1 MSQSSPLS
9 ALLALPGR
17 SVVLMPSEASA
28 KQLRDDIAGLRG
40 DHDQAFIEQLTVVPV
55 DQWLVALWD
64 ASFPAKQVLRPIQ
77 LQALARRVIENSD
90 SFPDDCLNIMEI
102 SRQFVDAFQL
112 QADYQLSDAA
122 EHYLFSREYQAFYQ
136 WQQTLQRVLDEQAA
150 LSSAQLP
157 AQLLLLLA
165 QNALDLPDRL
175 LLHPQLALTPAI
187 KGFLDTCS
195 AQLSCQPL
203 RLAEQTSSLSLSAAT
218 QIQDECD
225 GVAAAVADAL
235 AAHDGGVPNYAL
247 LVPDTRRYQQ
257 PLEAS
262 LCRYFYPA
270 SLFPRQAD
278 GLREP
283 WQFEGVEKLL
293 SYPLISAAWDI
304 ISLQTRGLP
313 LDQLS
318 RVLRSRFVQGWPELR
333 SERAALDLQW
343 RERLTSESTLRSAL
357 AQSGPETVVFLAEL
371 QQLLEAAPGEQL
383 PSSWVRFFDQCLLA
397 AGWPNADDDDHVVQ
411 QCRRGFSQAM
421 DVFRALD
428 RQLGTISQ
436 SAALGWLQNILSS
449 KRFSV
454 ARDWPCP
461 IRIMNYDDALGLN
474 FDRLWIVGL
483 DDGALPRPALP
494 QPFLPAALQRSAGIV
509 QSDPALCLLRD
520 RELLA
525 SLLSA
530 APLVQL
536 SYSRENAGGS
546 PVGPCNLLSALDL
559 LSGGEPPSKYAVSG
573 SLCLPN
579 SDGVGAV
586 SAAQRKTIRGG
597 TGLFKEYAQSP
608 FFAFLK
614 YRLYLQPFPL
624 PVEGLDHR
632 LQGILLHDSLQ
643 FFWEQIK
650 SKSALV
656 SLPENKLNAIVSECC
671 ERAMANPQLALSRFS
686 SGLLAI
692 EKTRVV
698 ELIVCWL
705 TTKESERLED
715 FDVVAC
721 EQTRRAEFM
730 GIPLTLRIDRI
741 DNVNGKTLLIDYKT
755 GAIDG
760 KSLNA
765 NQLTE
770 PQLPI
775 YALIE
780 EEAGRTV
787 DGVMLAQVKSS
798 EDLNIHMRSS
808 WANSVINKRA
818 SKNDVDS
825 TEKWQGELQAW
836 STTLHDMAVGI
847 LEGNIEHDFS
857 ADFSRSFSSYLLP
870 FVGADISLGEG
881 EE

>member
-1 MSQSSPLS
+1 MSQHFPLS

-28 KQLRDDIAGLRG
+28 KQLRDDIARLRG
-40 DHDQAFIEQLTVVPV
+40 GHDQAFIEQLTVVPV

-77 LQALARRVIENSD
+77 LQALARSVIENSD
-90 SFPDDCLNIMEI
+90 CFPDDCLNIMEI

-112 QADYQLSDAA
+112 LADYQLSDAA

-136 WQQTLQRVLDEQAA
+136 WRQALQVLLDEQAA

-157 AQLLLLLA
+157 EHLQALLL
-165 QNALDLPDRL
+165 QNALDLPDQL
-175 LLHPQLALTPAI
+175 LLHPLLTLTPAI
-187 KGFLDTCS
+187 EGFVDACGES
-195 AQLSCQPL
+195 LSCQPL
-203 RLAEQTSSLSLSAAT
+203 ELVENESTLSLSAET

-225 GVAAAVADAL
+225 RVAAAVADTL
-235 AAHDGGVPNYAL
+235 TAHEGDDMLGYAL
-247 LVPDTRRYQQ
+247 LVPDMRRYQQ
-257 PLEAS
+257 PLQAS

-270 SLFPRQAD
+270 SLFPREAD

-318 RVLRSRFVQGWPELR
+318 RVLRSRFVQGWPEQR

-357 AQSGPETVVFLAEL
+357 VQSEPGTVVFLAEL
-371 QQLLEAAPGEQL
+371 QQLLETAPAEQL

-397 AGWPNADDDDHVVQ
+397 SGWPNADDDDHVVQ

-428 RQLGTISQ
+428 RQLGEISH

-461 IRIMNYDDALGLN
+461 IRIMTYDDAVGLN
-474 FDRLWIVGL
+474 FDALWILGL
-483 DDGALPRPALP
+483 DDGALPRAAAP
-494 QPFLPAALQRSAGIV
+494 QPFLPSALQRSAGIV
-509 QSDPALCLLRD
+509 QSDPARCLLRD
-520 RELLA
+520 RQLLA
-525 SLLSA
+525 SLLTAS
-530 APLVQL
+530 PVVQL
-536 SYSRENAGGS
+536 SYSRENASGS
-546 PVGPCNLLSALDL
+546 PVGPCNLLPVLDL
-559 LSGGEPPSKYAVSG
+559 VLSDEPSSRYAVSG
-573 SLCLPN
+573 SLRLPD
-579 SDGVGAV
+579 SDAIGAV
-586 SAAQRKTIRGG
+586 SPAQRKAIRGG

-632 LQGILLHDSLQ
+632 LQGILLHDALQ

-650 SKSALV
+650 SKSALEA
-656 SLPENKLNAIVSECC
+656 LAENKLISTVSDCA
-671 ERAMANPQLALSRFS
+671 ERAMAAPQLALSRFS

-692 EKTRVV
+692 EKARIV
-698 ELIVCWL
+698 ELVVCWL
-705 TTKESERLED
+705 KTKEAERLED
-715 FDVVAC
+715 FEVVAC
-721 EQTRRAEFM
+721 EQTRREEFM

-741 DNVNGKTLLIDYKT
+741 DNVSGKILLIDYKT

-780 EEAGRTV
+780 
-787 DGVMLAQVKSS
+787 
-798 EDLNIHMRSS
+798 
-808 WANSVINKRA
+808 
-818 SKNDVDS
+818 
-825 TEKWQGELQAW
+825 
-836 STTLHDMAVGI
+836 
-847 LEGNIEHDFS
+847 
-857 ADFSRSFSSYLLP
+857 
-870 FVGADISLGEG
+870 
-881 EE
+881 